1 MIVVI
6 AHAENT
12 ITQIRNTEIYM
23 VHPNVGVRPPS
34 RGIDFLIIQIM
45 EITTASLMLSQ
56 PLWAYMKIILMYIRN

>member
-12 ITQIRNTEIYM
+12 ITWIQNIEIYM

-34 RGIDFLIIQIM
+34 RGIDFLHGDYNSFTHAL
-45 EITTASLMLSQ
+45 TTSTG
-56 PLWAYMKIILMYIRN
+56 IHENYINVH